1 LSTPHA
7 QEETKDSRISFV
19 HISHYSFFLLIQFI
33 MNSSSFKKL
42 SRSKKIGVFLIGT
55 TLAYAAGLPLYIGT
69 ASAASLTDISD
80 LIVSSAP
87 GVATNHTI
95 VYTTINAMVG
105 STNGT
110 TTFQFAPG
118 NSGGVADEFLLTSYA
133 TSTDFAISGSVAVT
147 EVANAQSCTGA
158 ASEVY
163 NSFVDNVTGSRI
175 IGFAVCPGDTIAPQ
189 ILTVSF
195 TGSHVINPTTVNSYV
210 VRVAGTQTDSA
221 DTRIAIISTVTMSAK
236 VDTSLTFTITG
247 QATSTNINGTT
258 TTLTTTATAIPFN
271 TVTPGIIYTAAQRL
285 NVATNAQN
293 GFQVTVVQN
302 ANLISSTGAD
312 IDLFRDSAET
322 AVPEAWGA
330 APLNTLGNE
339 NTFGHYG
346 ITTADDTLSAG
357 NPFGSNLW
365 AGNFDAGSPLQIF
378 WHDAPSDGLTVDV
391 GSTTVGF
398 QIQIGTLQEAANDYN
413 NTLTYVATPIF

>member
-1 LSTPHA
+1 
-7 QEETKDSRISFV
+7 
-19 HISHYSFFLLIQFI
+19 

-55 TLAYAAGLPLYIGT
+55 TLAWSVGLPLYIGT
-69 ASAASLTDISD
+69 ASAASLTDFSD

-87 GVATNHTI
+87 SVSTNHTL
-95 VYTTINAMVG
+95 VYTTINSMVG

-110 TTFQFAPG
+110 TTIQFSPG
-118 NSGGVADEFLLTSYA
+118 NSGGASDEFLLASFA
-133 TSTDFAISGSVAVT
+133 TSTDFTISGSVAVT

-163 NSFVDNVTGSRI
+163 NSFVNNVAGSRTI
-175 IGFAVCPGDTIAPQ
+175 SFAVCPGDTVAPQ
-189 ILTVSF
+189 ILTVSLIN
-195 TGSHVINPTTVNSYV
+195 SHVTNPTTVNSYV
-210 VRVAGTQTDSA
+210 VRVGGTQTDSA
-221 DTRIAIISTVTMSAK
+221 DTRVAIINTVTMSAK

-271 TVTPGIIYTAAQRL
+271 TVAVGGIYTAAQRL

-302 ANLISSTGAD
+302 QNLLSSTGAD
-312 IDLFRDSAET
+312 IDLFKDAAET
-322 AVPEAWGA
+322 AVPAVWV
-330 APLNTLGNE
+330 APTNVLGNE

-346 ITTADDTLSAG
+346 ITTDDATLSG
-357 NPFGSNLW
+357 GDTFGTNLW
-365 AGNFDAGSPLQIF
+365 AGNFQVGSPLPVF
-378 WHDAPSDGLTVDV
+378 WHNQPSDGLTANI
-391 GSTTVGF
+391 GSTTVGY
-398 QIQIGTLQEAANDYN
+398 QIQIGSLQEAANDYN